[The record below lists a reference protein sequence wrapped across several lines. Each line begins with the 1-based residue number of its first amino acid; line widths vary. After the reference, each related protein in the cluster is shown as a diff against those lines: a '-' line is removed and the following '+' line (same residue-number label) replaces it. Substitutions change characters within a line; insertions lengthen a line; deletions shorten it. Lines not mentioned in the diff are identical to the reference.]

1 MIQLENGEVISAADQ
16 AAGIVEGTGKSSYTG
31 MSKVTSIRLPSLLL
45 AQLKGVAG
53 KSGKTLNATMAMLLE
68 VGLEEVLQKLTPETL
83 EQLKEITEEHFSEL
97 YDEAKQVMGQVATE
111 C

>member
-1 MIQLENGEVISAADQ
+1 MIELENGEVITAADH
-16 AAGIVEGTGKSSYTG
+16 AAAIVEGTGKTTYIG

-53 KSGKTLNATMAMLLE
+53 KSGKTLNATMAMLIE
-68 VGLEEVLQKLTPETL
+68 VGLEEVLKKLSPETL
-83 EQLKEITEEHFSEL
+83 EQLKEITNEHFEEIYNEASE
-97 YDEAKQVMGQVATE
+97 VATQ